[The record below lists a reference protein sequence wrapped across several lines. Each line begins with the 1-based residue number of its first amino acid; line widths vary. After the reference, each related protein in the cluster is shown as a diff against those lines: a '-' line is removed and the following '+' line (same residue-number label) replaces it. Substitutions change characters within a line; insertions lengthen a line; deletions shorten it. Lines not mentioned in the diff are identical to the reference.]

1 MAAASSVREPALI
14 GSLLRELLQPP
25 RDRPRAVAHLLPAHE
40 RMYVVDRHAL
50 RDGTLDDR
58 AVGGLARRHEN
69 APRRWVADAGLRRI
83 HLLLGE
89 QFPEIVELV
98 ALAVGAAR
106 RQAYGRRPLRPD
118 LAHEVQLDLLRR
130 EADLP
135 ALDLEHPYRHRLTG
149 EVARRPRAHEP
160 DRGVVELTEPLA
172 RRLARV
178 GLSLDE
184 HHLPLAAQRVAQLLG
199 LLGRLG
205 EAVSH
210 PRMAHGQ
217 GLAQDSLDLQS
228 HGLGVARVELRGG
241 L

>member
-1 MAAASSVREPALI
+1 MAAASSVREPDLI

-58 AVGGLARRHEN
+58 AVGRLARRHEN

-149 EVARRPRAHEP
+149 EVARRPPPAGGPPRRPGAHEP

-184 HHLPLAAQRVAQLLG
+184 HHLPPAA
-199 LLGRLG
+199 
-205 EAVSH
+205 
-210 PRMAHGQ
+210 
-217 GLAQDSLDLQS
+217 
-228 HGLGVARVELRGG
+228 
-241 L
+241 